1 MVHAQRREGETNLV
15 AEAMLKMMANTPSD
29 AGGGGEAADEV
40 SRWF

>member
-1 MVHAQRREGETNLV
+1 MMHAQDEKETNLV
-15 AEAMLKMMANTPSD
+15 AATMLQTMANNPCD

>member
-15 AEAMLKMMANTPSD
+15 AEAMLKTMANTPCD
-29 AGGGGEAADEV
+29 AGGGREVADEV

>member
-1 MVHAQRREGETNLV
+1 MHSDEKETNLV
-15 AEAMLKMMANTPSD
+15 AEAMLKTMANTPCD

>member
-1 MVHAQRREGETNLV
+1 MHSDEKEKQTWWQKRC
-15 AEAMLKMMANTPSD
+15 LKTMANTPCD

>member
-15 AEAMLKMMANTPSD
+15 AEAMLKTMANTPCD